1 MRNPVD
7 YTLYLVTD
15 QDLMSTQTLEQAVE
29 QACEGGV
36 TLVQI
41 REKKA
46 SQDEFLDVARR
57 CKAITDRFG
66 VGLIVNDNPHVA
78 AQIGALGVHVGQDD
92 TPVPQVRQIVGPD
105 AIIGVSAHTVEEAQ
119 RAQAE
124 GADYLGIGGI
134 TLTATK
140 PDAPALT
147 FAQLDAIVES
157 VDIPCVV
164 IGGVNARTIPLCHGH
179 GFAGYAVVSAIIA
192 QPDIAAAAA
201 GLRRVIARN
210 DLPSADAALRDQI
223 LTCVETV
230 KATNPMAPSITNF
243 VTIDYVANA
252 QLAVGGSAAMVY
264 LPDEGEML
272 AGSPSMYLNM
282 GTLMPVYGETIPRT
296 GRALAAA
303 GTPWVL
309 DPVGIGIG
317 SLRTQLL
324 QSLRDCRPG
333 IIRCNASE
341 AIALASLWGLTQ
353 AEDSG
358 VRGVDS
364 TDSVDSAQAAA
375 VALARHTGGAVA
387 VSGEVDLVTDGFRV
401 ARVKGGSPLLTCITG
416 SGCSLGGVAAI
427 YATAADP
434 FAAALTATV
443 AYNLAADRAAQ
454 TAQAPGSFKVA
465 FLDALY
471 LNTAEQISAYPF
483 EVEVLA

>member
-223 LTCVETV
+223 RTCVETV

-364 TDSVDSAQAAA
+364 TDSVDSAQVAA